1 MHRSIHLFLLALFF
15 AGPVDRP
22 VDGHDG
28 PHRHSSEHAD
38 HSHSHAPGEIDSSDP
53 IPRDPSLRW
62 WRGNLH
68 THSFWSDGNDFPEMI
83 AEWYR
88 TKGYHFLALSDHNVL
103 SEGDR
108 WIKQSVI
115 EKRGGKDVLAKYRQR
130 FGGGWVETRR
140 GDSDEAPEVR
150 LKPLSEFGPLMQQR
164 GQFIMIPGEEISDRV
179 EGKPVHMNATNL
191 QEPIL
196 PLGGETVAE
205 AISNNLRSVQE
216 QAKRT
221 GRTIMMHLNHP
232 NFGYAVTAEDLAQV
246 IEERFFEVYN
256 GHPSINHLGDE
267 DHPSVERIWDVANA
281 MRLSLF
287 DADPLLGIATD
298 DSHQYH
304 GRPGGSHPG
313 RGWVMVRSRYL
324 TPEHLILAMRRGD
337 FYASSGVHL
346 SKLEFD
352 SAARTLSLQIDALD
366 GENHKTELIAT
377 RRPDA
382 SGTMPSADKIGIVLA
397 EKVGTDVVFEIPDDV
412 LYVRAVITSDQ
423 SPRDPSF
430 EGQFKQAW
438 TQPVGWR
445 KP

>member
-1 MHRSIHLFLLALFF
+1 MHRLTYVLILIIAL
-15 AGPVDRP
+15 GGLVTRP
-22 VDGHDG
+22 VDGHEG
-28 PHRHSSEHAD
+28 ASGQPHTHAD
-38 HSHSHAPGEIDSSDP
+38 DNHAHSLGSIDARDP
-53 IPRDPSLRW
+53 IPSDPPLRW

-88 TKGYHFLALSDHNVL
+88 TNGYHFLALSDHNVL

-108 WIKQSVI
+108 WLKQSTI
-115 EKRGGKDVLAKYRQR
+115 EKRGGKEVMPKYRQR
-130 FGGGWVETRR
+130 FGGGWVETRE
-140 GDSDEAPEVR
+140 GDTGDDLEVR

-164 GQFIMIPGEEISDRV
+164 GQFLLIPGEEISDRA

-205 AISNNLRSVQE
+205 AISNNLRAVQE

-256 GHPSINHLGDE
+256 GHPGVNHLGDAE
-267 DHPSVERIWDVANA
+267 HPSVERIWDVANA
-281 MRLSLF
+281 MRLSLLT
-287 DADPLLGIATD
+287 ADPLLGIATD

-313 RGWVMVRSRYL
+313 RGWVMVRSKYL
-324 TPEHLILAMRRGD
+324 TPEHLILAMRRGE
-337 FYASSGVHL
+337 FYASSGIRL
-346 SKLEFD
+346 SELAFD
-352 SAARTLSLQIDALD
+352 PESRTLSLQIEAEGD
-366 GENHKTELIAT
+366 ETYTTELIAT
-377 RRPDA
+377 KRPRDPGA
-382 SGTMPSADKIGIVLA
+382 MPPVDEIGIVLA
-397 EKVGTDVVFEIPDDV
+397 EQTGTDVVFELPDNV
-412 LYVRAVITSDQ
+412 LYARAVITSDQ
-423 SPRDPSF
+423 PPRDPSF
-430 EGQFKQAW
+430 KGQFKQAW

-445 KP
+445 KR

>member
-1 MHRSIHLFLLALFF
+1 MFALAL
-15 AGPVDRP
+15 AGLNDRP

-28 PHRHSSEHAD
+28 VSSQSNASTDHA
-38 HSHSHAPGEIDSSDP
+38 HSHDLGAMDSSDP
-53 IPRDPSLRW
+53 IPSDPPMRW

-68 THSFWSDGNDFPEMI
+68 THSFWSDGDDFPEMI

-88 TKGYHFLALSDHNVL
+88 THDYHFLALSDHNVL

-108 WIKQSVI
+108 WMDQSAI
-115 EKRGGKDVLAKYRQR
+115 EKRGGKEVMNKYRQR
-130 FGGGWVETRR
+130 FGGGWVQTRQTKD
-140 GDSDEAPEVR
+140 GTGFQVR

-164 GQFIMIPGEEISDRV
+164 GQFILIPGEEISDWA

-191 QEPIL
+191 QEPIQ
-196 PLGGETVAE
+196 PLGGKTVAE
-205 AISNNLRSVQE
+205 AISNNLRAVQD

-256 GHPSINHLGDE
+256 GHPSINHLGDDE
-267 DHPSVERIWDVANA
+267 HPSVERIWDVANA
-281 MRLSLF
+281 MRLGVLT
-287 DADPLLGIATD
+287 AEPLLGIATD

-304 GRPGGSHPG
+304 GKPGGAHPG
-313 RGWVMVRSRYL
+313 RGWVMVRSKYL

-346 SKLEFD
+346 SKLDFD
-352 SAARTLSLQIDALD
+352 SAARTLSLQIEAEA
-366 GENHKTELIAT
+366 GETYKTELIAT
-377 RRPDA
+377 RQPDTA
-382 SGTMPSADKIGIVLA
+382 ETMPAADQIGVVLA
-397 EKVGTDVVFEIPDDV
+397 AQTGTEVVFQIPDDV

-423 SPRDPSF
+423 PPRDPSF